1 MAEATRISWTRR
13 PLARSTKRSR
23 PSELAAMTWF
33 EVRTGA
39 DVTAPAPAR
48 ALGYVRGGGGPL
60 EPGVAVDDRQRLR
73 FEVWMARRRLGMRA
87 GQLAP
92 ELGGQAHR
100 SLLGQPGGE
109 AARGAAQ
116 VVLQGF
122 LLH

>member
-1 MAEATRISWTRR
+1 MLTLEGKAALVTGGSRGIGRGVCGMFCF
-13 PLARSTKRSR
+13 LGAR
-23 PSELAAMTWF
+23 
-33 EVRTGA
+33 
-39 DVTAPAPAR
+39 
-48 ALGYVRGGGGPL
+48 
-60 EPGVAVDDRQRLR
+60 VAVDDRQRLR

-122 LLH
+122 LLHGRAAIIPATSRS